1 MVNMYQISHWYI
13 DRNNFHGFYAP
24 TKFLLRI
31 RIIFENISS
40 KIEYKT
46 IDNIMFELRQEQ

>member
-1 MVNMYQISHWYI
+1 MYQISHWYI